1 MSTQVQMQVETFFV
15 SDVLRGDDTT
25 ELKVRLVRYLDEEA
39 PIADD

>member
-1 MSTQVQMQVETFFV
+1 MQVETFFV